1 MLFYSFEF
9 MFLFL
14 PAAVALHFLA
24 ARRSIEAA
32 VIATSASSLFF

>member
-1 MLFYSFEF
+1 MLFYSFE
-9 MFLFL
+9 FLFL

-32 VIATSASSLFF
+32 VIVTSASSLFFY